1 MTDTRKSMEAGALLS
16 EAPAGLEDK
25 QKEDDRRALAGDPII
40 PHLETC
46 LETARSG
53 SSEMCSDCLV
63 HLKPAL
69 EAYLRRTQNTLGP
82 FRTIAR
88 GGLAPWQLRRAKEM
102 MGSRLD
108 GAVSLAELARVCDL
122 SSGHFARAF
131 KRTTGQSPH
140 HWLIAQRIEKA
151 KQLMT
156 ETSLSLAE
164 IACAC
169 GFADQSHFTRVFSRA
184 TQTTPGVWRDRRVA
198 PPPAHP
204 TAANAA

>member
-1 MTDTRKSMEAGALLS
+1 MTDIRRSVEADAPLS
-16 EAPAGLEDK
+16 KAQAGLEFK
-25 QKEDDRRALAGDPII
+25 QKADDERALAGDPVAAC
-40 PHLETC
+40 LETY
-46 LETARSG
+46 LETARNG
-53 SSEMCSDCLV
+53 LSEMCSVCLV

-69 EAYLRRTQNTLGP
+69 EAYLRQTQSTLP
-82 FRTIAR
+82 LFQPVAR

-108 GAVSLAELARVCDL
+108 GAVSLAELARACDL

-131 KRTTGQSPH
+131 KRATGQSPH
-140 HWLIAQRIEKA
+140 CWLIAQRIEKA

-164 IACAC
+164 IACVC

-184 TQTTPGVWRDRRVA
+184 TQITPGVWRDRCVA
-198 PPPAHP
+198 PPPAPP
-204 TAANAA
+204 TAAGTA